1 MVKPNRSY
9 KPKSWVSG
17 VKIQLGGNSD
27 GYPSGGIPVRMS
39 TGGRAGYK
47 YGGGADYINTHKP
60 KKRGNP
66 AIITNKKITKK
77 GK

>member
-17 VKIQLGGNSD
+17 VRIQLGGNSD

-39 TGGRAGYK
+39 KKIA
-47 YGGGADYINTHKP
+47 
-60 KKRGNP
+60 KKRK
-66 AIITNKKITKK
+66 NKNT
-77 GK
+77 